1 MNTTTAVL
9 DKLKTQITAFISSGS
24 YLKTAVTEPEVL
36 LLIHSLPKTR
46 INGSLISKKFLQ
58 KKPELAVIKNQ
69 IPTQHTIRVPAL
81 PQIWQLKTLWH
92 LPNLMSRA

>member
-46 INGSLISKKFLQ
+46 INGSLISKKFY
-58 KKPELAVIKNQ
+58 KKPDLAVINK
-69 IPTQHTIRVPAL
+69 IKYPPSTQLGYL
-81 PQIWQLKTLWH
+81 PFLK
-92 LPNLMSRA
+92 SGS